1 MFWTHFPES
10 VHLEI
15 KVSRYD
21 EVAQQKDSNTSIASW
36 NKATQLRNSDECL
49 WVRISLDWV
58 NSQRIVL
65 IAASLFYGDPESG
78 KLGFYYQLHKFPIGM
93 EWNNKLRCL
102 AVTPP
107 SLHEFESAECK
118 LLCVY
123 MCVLANTKS

>member
-1 MFWTHFPES
+1 M
-10 VHLEI
+10 HLEI

-78 KLGFYYQLHKFPIGM
+78 KLGLSGVSVTDLD
-93 EWNNKLRCL
+93 WCL
-102 AVTPP
+102 VFA
-107 SLHEFESAECK
+107 LDQF
-118 LLCVY
+118 
-123 MCVLANTKS
+123 